1 MSRLNTEFDS
11 RIVRVSL
18 GAGGI
23 TRPQISADGGLARIA
38 CLNCGAPGGA
48 VSAELPPA
56 LRGDPGVI
64 YICPAC
70 DGRLGRLP
78 AHAISFGKES

>member
-1 MSRLNTEFDS
+1 MTTRLNVEFES
-11 RIVRVSL
+11 RIVRVSS

-23 TRPQISADGGLARIA
+23 TRPQITSDGLTRIS

-48 VSAELPPA
+48 VTADLPPA